1 MRNYYFFT
9 VLVGLLFMG
18 CTVDN
23 DELNFNEDQ
32 IQTANLEINDVCMPS
47 IYGIENSGELLGNVT
62 VSNSNAGNIAYVKFT
77 AEPGFY
83 ITEIRL
89 MQADDENGLPINN
102 GGVIPGKLEKLTY
115 PSVSEVDF
123 EYEVSSY
130 FVLAAR
136 VTFVDQDGKK
146 YTSWIGNEKPGSNNS
161 TYLSYNVCIPP
172 QQEPVCDVYAGENNR
187 TTIDLEFL
195 RTQLLNEW
203 QVRDLY
209 KSLIDPEATP
219 GGVFNP
225 TISELIEQVNI
236 QANSGGSILQ
246 EWPIE
251 YIVTGTDCTDSA
263 TLIVELVETL

>member
-62 VSNSNAGNIAYVKFT
+62 VSNSDDGNIAYVKFT

-146 YTSWIGNEKPGSNNS
+146 YTSWIGDEKPGSNNS

-172 QQEPVCDVYAGENNR
+172 QQEPVCEVYAGA
-187 TTIDLEFL
+187 D
-195 RTQLLNEW
+195 
-203 QVRDLY
+203 
-209 KSLIDPEATP
+209 KSVTYTRAYVESRVFSSNDVEPLFYELVSDDATP
-219 GGVFNP
+219 GGTLSPGVGVFLPSYERNP
-225 TISELIEQVNI
+225 YQTFTTKYTVVDGDCSDFAIL
-236 QANSGGSILQ
+236 SITVI
-246 EWPIE
+246 P
-251 YIVTGTDCTDSA
+251 
-263 TLIVELVETL
+263 